1 MRRNLIIIV
10 CIFLGIIAL
19 MLTGNIIIVGEK
31 LAKVTHLWVVEYV
44 FYALILIVLCY
55 LVFVPLF
62 RIHRAPPFPVLDVP
76 EKSNEHQ
83 LKNLGKSLCSNCGYI
98 PDKEQRKAHQEQLKL
113 DLLHASGDEA
123 RLQEVV
129 GKEIALRFN
138 GQKELGVI
146 GINRRIVEW
155 GKSVFMVS
163 AISQNARFDTLSVMF
178 MNYKMMQD
186 IIDATGFRPT
196 NSQLVRMYASILTT
210 ALITYAMSEA
220 LSSTG
225 SIAPF
230 DFGDLDH
237 PADATADSVGDVDLD
252 DVGFDDQL
260 TDTDGL
266 SVYSILRRV
275 RIPGVVVSSAL
286 DGTVNALMTLRI
298 GFIMR
303 TYLQKGPNALSGF
316 KNKRSVK
323 FQAMKDALINIP
335 AVIASGSSI
344 VGKRTSKLLV
354 KLVERKEV
362 NLESKWWHRKI

>member
-19 MLTGNIIIVGEK
+19 MLTGNIIIIGEK
-31 LAKVTHLWVVEYV
+31 LAQVTHLWVVEYI
-44 FYALILIVLCY
+44 FYALILLLLCY
-55 LVFVPLF
+55 LIGVPLF
-62 RIHRAPPFPVLDVP
+62 RIHHARPFPVLDVP
-76 EKSNEHQ
+76 AKSNERQ
-83 LKNLGKSLCSNCGYI
+83 LQEFGKTLCSNCGYI

-129 GKEIALRFN
+129 GQEIALRFN
-138 GQKELGVI
+138 GQKDIGVI
-146 GINRRIVEW
+146 GINRRIIEW
-155 GKSVFMVS
+155 GKTVFMVS

-186 IIDATGFRPT
+186 LIDASGFRPT
-196 NSQLVRMYASILTT
+196 TSQLVRMYGSILTT

-220 LSSTG
+220 LSSAG

-237 PADATADSVGDVDLD
+237 PADAATSSVSDVDLD

-266 SVYSILRRV
+266 SIYSILRRV
-275 RIPGVVVSSAL
+275 KIPGVVVSSAL

-298 GFIMR
+298 GYIMR
-303 TYLQKGPNALSGF
+303 TYLQKGPKALSGF

-323 FQAMKDALINIP
+323 FQAMKEALLNIP
-335 AVIASGSSI
+335 SVIASGSSI
-344 VGKRTSKLLV
+344 VGKRTSNLLV
-354 KLVERKEV
+354 KLVKRDDV
-362 NLESKWWHRKI
+362 NLESKWWRRMV

>member
-10 CIFLGIIAL
+10 CIFLGIIGL
-19 MLTGNIIIVGEK
+19 MLTGNIIIIGEK
-31 LAKVTHLWVVEYV
+31 LAQITHLWVAEYI
-44 FYALILIVLCY
+44 FYALILLLLCY
-55 LVFVPLF
+55 LVGVPLF
-62 RIHRAPPFPVLDVP
+62 RIHHAPPFPVLDVP
-76 EKSNEHQ
+76 AKSNERQ
-83 LKNLGKSLCSNCGYI
+83 LQTFGKTLCSNCGYI

-123 RLQEVV
+123 RLQEVI
-129 GKEIALRFN
+129 GQEIALRFD
-138 GQKELGVI
+138 GQKEIGVI

-155 GKSVFMVS
+155 GKTVFMVS

-186 IIDATGFRPT
+186 LIDASGFRPIT
-196 NSQLVRMYASILTT
+196 SQLVRMYGSFLTT

-225 SIAPF
+225 SVAPF

-237 PADATADSVGDVDLD
+237 HADAADAAANGVSDVDLD

-260 TDTDGL
+260 TDTEGL
-266 SVYSILRRV
+266 SIYSILRRV
-275 RIPGVVVSSAL
+275 KIPGVVVSSAL

-303 TYLQKGPNALSGF
+303 TYLQKGPKALSGF

-323 FQAMKDALINIP
+323 FQAMKEALQTIP
-335 AVIASGSSI
+335 SVIVSGSSV

-354 KLVERKEV
+354 KLVQRHNV
-362 NLESKWWHRKI
+362 QQ